1 MEPSP
6 AAAHVRK
13 NAAGQG
19 KRTLGK
25 AAIMVRSCH
34 SRRRLARLFDVERLE
49 SRFLL
54 AADLEVAAPATTRIE
69 WSGRLVDVARDA
81 WIVQASSA
89 TATTSDLNLPTAW
102 RVRPLGEGLYGLSA
116 PGASITGVLAWAGRT
131 ASVATVEP
139 DFTLGTTAMPA
150 DPGFNQLWG
159 LRNVGQSGGTPGAD
173 ILAASAWNTTTGS
186 RSVVVAVIDTGVDTT
201 HPDLAANIWRNPR
214 EIPGDNRDND
224 GNGYVDDVHGWDFA
238 NGDAD
243 PRDDN
248 GHGTHVAGTIGAVGG
263 NGIGVAGVSWQVS
276 IMPLKFMSGSGSGTT
291 SSAIAAINYATM
303 MRRDFGINVVATNNS
318 WGGAANSLALRSAIA
333 AGGNAGVLFVAAAGN
348 SASDNDLAPS
358 YPASF
363 ADPSVIA
370 VAASDRM
377 NALAGFSSFGAT
389 SVDVVAPGAGIYS
402 TLPGGTYGWFS
413 GTSMATPHV
422 TGTIALLAAAAP
434 RASADDLRTAILG
447 GARPVTAFA
456 GKVATG
462 GLLDATAA
470 LARLGIPAT
479 STPPSPTTPPTDGPT
494 ATDAGD
500 TLGTALPVDI
510 PARIAARI
518 GDGPAATRD
527 VDLYRVTLL
536 AGQRLVADVDTH
548 TLPGSSTL
556 DSYLRLFN
564 DSGMELARNDDF
576 RASLDS
582 YLSFRAS
589 IGGTYYV
596 GVSGFTNRLYAASG
610 RATKGAATGAY
621 ELVISVVSP
630 GSAVATSGLTVL
642 GVRDAASVPMD
653 VFIALAR
660 EAEEAAG
667 SSTRPARRR

>member
-1 MEPSP
+1 
-6 AAAHVRK
+6 
-13 NAAGQG
+13 
-19 KRTLGK
+19 
-25 AAIMVRSCH
+25 MVRSCR
-34 SRRRLARLFDVERLE
+34 SQRRLARLAGVERLE
-49 SRFLL
+49 ARCLL
-54 AADLEVAAPATTRIE
+54 AADLGSAILPAPDLLARIE
-69 WSGRLVDVARDA
+69 WQGQFVDVERDA
-81 WIVQASSA
+81 WVVRSASMA
-89 TATTSDLNLPTAW
+89 TSIADFGLPDAW
-102 RVRPLGEGLYGLSA
+102 AARPLGAGFFAVST
-116 PGASITGVLAWAGRT
+116 PGAGVSEVVAWAGRT
-131 ASVATVEP
+131 GTVALLEP
-139 DFTLGTTAMPA
+139 DFAITSAALPS
-150 DPGFNQLWG
+150 DPSFGLLWG
-159 LRNVGQSGGTPGAD
+159 LRNVGQSGGVAGAD
-173 ILAASAWNTTTGS
+173 IRAETAWNTTTGS
-186 RSVVVAVIDTGVDTT
+186 RGVVVAVIDTGVDYT
-201 HPDLAANIWRNPR
+201 HPDLAANIWTNPR
-214 EIPGDNRDND
+214 EIAGDGIDND
-224 GNGYVDDVHGWDFA
+224 GNGYVDDVRGWDFA

-243 PRDDN
+243 PMDDHS
-248 GHGTHVAGTIGAVGG
+248 HGTHVAGTIGATGANGVG
-263 NGIGVAGVSWQVS
+263 VTGVSWQVS
-276 IMPLKFMSGSGSGTT
+276 IMPLKFMSGTGRGTT
-291 SSAIAAINYATM
+291 SSAIAAINYATL

-318 WGGAANSLALRSAIA
+318 WGGGGASLALEASIA
-333 AGGNAGVLFVAAAGN
+333 AGGRAGVLFVAAAGN

-363 ADPSVIA
+363 ADPTVIT

-377 NALAGFSSFGAT
+377 NTLAGFSSFGAT
-389 SVDVVAPGAGIYS
+389 SVDLVAPGASIYS
-402 TLPGGTYGWFS
+402 TLPGGSYGWFS

-434 RASADDLRTAILG
+434 RASADDLRMAILG

-470 LARLGIPAT
+470 LALLGIPAT

-500 TLGTALPVDI
+500 TLATALPVDI

-518 GDGPAATRD
+518 GDGPAAARD

-536 AGQRLVADVDTH
+536 AGQRLVADVDAH
-548 TLPGSSTL
+548 TLPGSSPL

-589 IGGTYYV
+589 IGGTYYI

-621 ELVISVVSP
+621 ELVISVVPPVSP
-630 GSAVATSGLTVL
+630 GATSGLAVL
-642 GVRDAASVPMD
+642 GARDVASVPMD
-653 VFIALAR
+653 VFISLAR

-667 SSTRPARRR
+667 AATRPARRR

>member
-1 MEPSP
+1 
-6 AAAHVRK
+6 
-13 NAAGQG
+13 
-19 KRTLGK
+19 
-25 AAIMVRSCH
+25 MVRSCH

-139 DFTLGTTAMPA
+139 DFALGTTAIPA
-150 DPGFNQLWG
+150 DPGFDQLWG

-173 ILAASAWNTTTGS
+173 IRAASAWNTTTGS

-201 HPDLAANIWRNPR
+201 HPDLATNIWRNPR

-243 PRDDN
+243 PMDDN

-402 TLPGGTYGWFS
+402 TLPGGTYGWYS
-413 GTSMATPHV
+413 GTSMAAPHV
-422 TGTIALLAAAAP
+422 TGTVALLAAAAP
-434 RASADDLRTAILG
+434 RASAGQIRAAILD
-447 GARPVTAFA
+447 AATPTATFA

-462 GLLDATAA
+462 GLLNAA
-470 LARLGIPAT
+470 GALERLGVPTPLPVQPAPPAPVPPT
-479 STPPSPTTPPTDGPT
+479 APAPVSRPAPAPAPVPTPAPSPPRREIV
-494 ATDAGD
+494 DAGD
-500 TLGTALPVDI
+500 TRATAMSVTAPT
-510 PARIAARI
+510 RIIARI
-518 GDGPAATRD
+518 GDGPAGSRD
-527 VDLYRVTLL
+527 VDLYRVVLR
-536 AGQRLVADVDTH
+536 AGQTLIVDVDAR

-556 DSYLRLFN
+556 DSYLRLF
-564 DSGMELARNDDF
+564 DASGREFARNDDT
-576 RASLDS
+576 RGSLDS
-582 YLSFRAS
+582 YLSFRAALT
-589 IGGTYYV
+589 GTYFI
-596 GVSGFTNRLYAASG
+596 GVSGFPNVVYSSFLQAR
-610 RATKGAATGAY
+610 KGGATGAY
-621 ELVISVVSP
+621 ELAIKVLSP
-630 GSAVATSGLTVL
+630 AGAAPTGLNTL
-642 GVRDAASVPMD
+642 GHRDDAPHGHRRDLV
-653 VFIALAR
+653 ALAIDA
-660 EAEEAAG
+660 EARTTGARH
-667 SSTRPARRR
+667 SRRR